1 MGDAGLLQ
9 PDPALGPGDRIICLL
24 VDDLEENLLVLSAL
38 LQPLHA
44 EILTARSGAEALEV
58 LLQHD
63 VALVLLDVHMP
74 EMDGFE
80 LAELMRGAER
90 TRHIPLIF
98 VTAGGREAQRTFK
111 GYDLGAVDFLHK
123 PIEAH
128 ILLSKARVFFELHR
142 QKRQLARQLHE
153 RTETLRLNEMFAAVL
168 GHDLRSPLDVV
179 LTASRLLEQ
188 VADDGDTVRR
198 TARQIR
204 SSGQRMSRMI
214 EDMLD
219 LARARLAGGIPVQ
232 PEAID
237 LETVVR
243 RVVHECE
250 AAQPRARIDVTVAG
264 DPALTADPDRLAQ
277 VVSNLLGNALQH
289 GTPGEPI
296 RVRLDGCAPETV
308 LLAVENAGEIA
319 PDALP
324 HLFEAF
330 KGGTAR
336 SRTNGLGLG
345 LYITQ
350 QIAQAHGATV
360 SVTSERGTTVMLVRL
375 PRRAALAHSLASR
388 T

>member
-1 MGDAGLLQ
+1 MGDAGLLL
-9 PDPALGPGDRIICLL
+9 PGPGPDDRITCLL

-38 LQPLHA
+38 LQPLDA

-111 GYDLGAVDFLHK
+111 GYDLGAVDFLYK

-128 ILLSKARVFFELHR
+128 ILLSKARVFLELHR
-142 QKRQLARQLHE
+142 QKRQLARELHE
-153 RTETLRLNEMFAAVL
+153 RTQTLRLNEMFAAVL

-179 LTASRLLEQ
+179 LTASRLLER
-188 VADDGDTVRR
+188 VADDGDAVRR

-204 SSGQRMSRMI
+204 ASGQRMSRMI

-232 PEAID
+232 PEPMD
-237 LETVVR
+237 LDAVVR

-250 AAQPRARIDVTVAG
+250 AAQPRARIEVTVTG
-264 DPALTADPDRLAQ
+264 DPKVTADPDRLAQ

-289 GTPGEPI
+289 GTPGEPV
-296 RVRLDGCAPETV
+296 RVRLDGAAAET
-308 LLAVENAGEIA
+308 LRLAVENGGEIA
-319 PDALP
+319 PDLLP

-330 KGGTAR
+330 KGGAAG
-336 SRTNGLGLG
+336 SRGNGLGLG

-350 QIAQAHGATV
+350 QIVQAHGGAVSAT
-360 SVTSERGTTVMLVRL
+360 SGHGTTVLSVRL
-375 PRRAALAHSLASR
+375 PRRAALAHSLAAR